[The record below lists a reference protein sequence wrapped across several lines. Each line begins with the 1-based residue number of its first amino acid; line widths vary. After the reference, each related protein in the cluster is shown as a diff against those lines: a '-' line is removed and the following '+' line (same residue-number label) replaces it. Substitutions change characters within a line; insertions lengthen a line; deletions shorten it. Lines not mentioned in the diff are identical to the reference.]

1 MNAYKKTTKEGLN
14 PLPQLQ
20 QPKHMKFSHA
30 LHFALLGLAAAG
42 HANAQLAA
50 VEPAQPE
57 KPGKVVATAT
67 ADAQQENTLA
77 TAGSAKTQLAAVEPA
92 GSEKPGKIG
101 LPAEGDTQQGDVPA
115 PVPAKPETAP
125 VLPTVVIKDTTVAPY
140 VAKNTTTA
148 TKTDTPIIE
157 IPQSISVITRRELDA
172 RGVQF
177 FTEALRY
184 VPGVAVDQFGFNGQG
199 FEYLSMRGFSVQ
211 TTANF
216 RDNLNQA
223 ATGLFFGAFITD
235 PYALERVDVLR
246 GPSSVMFGRGDAGG
260 IVNRV
265 TKLPTAAPIRE
276 VELQYGSF
284 GRKRVAADFGLA
296 NESGTLMF
304 RLVTSAL
311 DTDTQVVFPNT
322 NGASAGIKRF
332 YIAPSVTWR
341 PSEKTSIT
349 LFGDILNNRAGAGAF
364 YPAAPSGAPTNVLQG
379 DPGFSRYSTNQAS
392 FSYKLEHHFNQTWTI
407 RQNFRYQSQSGNF
420 RDLTSAGYSEDP
432 GDPIG
437 TLLRSSAIYT
447 EKINQTVLDTHVQGK
462 LSTGPVNHTVLVGID
477 WNRMNS
483 SALNFADFINAPS
496 LNIFNP
502 VYFQA
507 VPLPTQLFVDGK
519 QRLDQVGFY
528 IQDQIKYQ
536 KWVLTLSGR
545 HDRISNNSTAQITYL
560 TPPDDPFQNF
570 HTKDSAYTGRAGLT
584 YLFSN
589 GIAPYASYSQSFLPQ
604 AGLTDGRPFDPTRA
618 SQYEV
623 GIKYQPVGTRSL
635 FTVALFD
642 LTKTNALTPNPAV
655 SSFAN
660 QFIQVGEIRSR
671 GAELEARAEIYRGL
685 NFIGAF
691 TYNDVRVREGAEGT
705 VGKMPIR
712 IPNTTTSGWLDY
724 NLGALNIGWLNGFGI
739 GGGVRY
745 VGRVFNDEENT
756 STTRSFTLFDAMLR
770 YDRGPWRFS
779 IVANNVFN
787 EKYYSTMSG
796 GNFFRGTDRTVY
808 GTLKLQF

>member
-1 MNAYKKTTKEGLN
+1 MKAYTKTNKGLKQQKHTI
-14 PLPQLQ
+14 LARALQ
-20 QPKHMKFSHA
+20 CLFLVSV
-30 LHFALLGLAAAG
+30 GG
-42 HANAQLAA
+42 H
-50 VEPAQPE
+50 VH
-57 KPGKVVATAT
+57 
-67 ADAQQENTLA
+67 AQQ
-77 TAGSAKTQLAAVEPA
+77 AGP
-92 GSEKPGKIG
+92 
-101 LPAEGDTQQGDVPA
+101 D
-115 PVPAKPETAP
+115 PAKPEKKEGTTASAEASTQNDKSP
-125 VLPTVVIKDTTVAPY
+125 LVKNVEAAVLPAVVVKDTGPVPGY
-140 VAKNTTTA
+140 VTNRTTSG
-148 TKTDTPIIE
+148 TKTDTPLIE
-157 IPQSISVITRRELDA
+157 IPQSISVINRNEMDI

-184 VPGVAVDQFGFNGQG
+184 VPGVTVDQFGFNGQG
-199 FEYLSMRGFSVQ
+199 FEYLSMRGFNVQ

-235 PYALERVDVLR
+235 PYALERIDVLR

-265 TKLPTAAPIRE
+265 TKLPTASPIRE

-284 GRKRVAADFGLA
+284 GRKRVAGDFGFA
-296 NESGTLMF
+296 NADGTLMF

-332 YIAPSVTWR
+332 YIAPSLTWR

-364 YPAAPSGAPTNVLQG
+364 YPAAPLGDGSGGFSNNPNPTNALQG

-392 FSYKLEHHFNQTWTI
+392 FSYKFEHHFNQTWTL

-420 RDLTSAGYSEDP
+420 RDLTSGFYLD
-432 GDPIG
+432 DNG
-437 TLLRSSAIYT
+437 TLSRSSALVT

-462 LSTGPVNHTVLVGID
+462 LSTGPVDHTVLVGID

-483 SALNFADFINAPS
+483 TALNFSDFLNAPT
-496 LNIFNP
+496 LNVFNP

-507 VPLPTQLFVDGK
+507 VPLPTELFVDGK

-545 HDRISNNSTAQITYL
+545 HDRISNNTNGVFTFI
-560 TPPDDPFQNF
+560 PDEPVQNF
-570 HTKDSAYTGRAGLT
+570 RTKDSAYTGRAGLT

-604 AGLTDGRPFDPTRA
+604 AGLTDGQPFDPTRA

-623 GIKYQPVGTRSL
+623 GIKYQPVGTRNL

-642 LTKTNALTPNPAV
+642 LTKTNALTANPDV
-655 SSFAN
+655 SGFNN
-660 QFIQVGEIRSR
+660 QFLQVGKIRSR
-671 GAELEARAEIYRGL
+671 GAELEARAEILRGL

-691 TYNDVRVREGAEGT
+691 TYNDVKVLDGADGT

-712 IPNTTTSGWLDY
+712 TPNMMTSGWLDY
-724 NLGALNIGWLNGFGI
+724 NLSALNVGWLRGFGI

-745 VGRVFNDEENT
+745 VGRIFNDEENT

-770 YDRGPWRFS
+770 YDQGPWRFS
-779 IVANNVFN
+779 IVANNIFN
-787 EKYYSTMSG
+787 EQYYSASSG
-796 GNFFRGTDRTVY
+796 GNFFRGTARTVY